1 MSLSQRREQDA
12 LLALF
17 NSFRPSRRVVSF
29 EQLADGKVL
38 MEVMHQIDGAH
49 FKGHGPKVHHRS
61 SGSGAQSDN
70 WVLRMN
76 LLKRLYRLLLSY
88 PINSPTAP
96 TLAVT
101 SLPEPPFNT
110 IARSPKCPEG
120 SAGLL
125 QICRVC
131 VAVGSMGPA
140 NERVIAKI
148 QALDESSMVE
158 IMKTIEGVM
167 ATLPKG
173 PEDETSDDRSEIA
186 PISSAL
192 REERDRLIQENEDL
206 RAKFEDMTDQV
217 NRLTT
222 NLHESQDEHTR
233 ETRKRSLEDTM
244 RNAASPL
251 ELENLRADLARAE
264 DGLAETEAALEKQ
277 TALVAELT
285 STVEELR
292 SATVEV
298 AKLRDQIDEYR
309 HVEDRLHKSEN
320 VIEKFKKK
328 LEDSAGLRREL
339 RALEAENAELIDKNS
354 TLEGEIRKLGASKAL
369 VDNYKA
375 QVDIL
380 EKKANEQSSEYAQ
393 LAVQLE
399 DAHTALATMEHER
412 DRLIDEIQVHQ
423 ERIKELEHGPRRVAS
438 MMIDAGNTSLDVEL
452 DVEDDESAG
461 LSKTELR
468 LKIRA
473 LEREI
478 AEIKVPLDNT
488 DKITALETLLADSN
502 KARERYQNDYL
513 EATRQ
518 TLLAQAKLDHIMT
531 GRAGNDQQT
540 ALALRQQLDEVL
552 EDRNNLV
559 KDKQAA
565 DVAHEELVRQLTAA
579 KADLGLV
586 DKDKRNIIASARDEA
601 NTDSAKFSEQVVAL
615 KDELSTL
622 KERDRLHLEEI
633 RRLMMD
639 KIELQ
644 SAGNERTQEALE
656 REQRLNDLRA
666 SLEAGGV
673 SPMVQHEVLELRQRN
688 DTLTTEVAKLTD
700 RLKQARAFIKNQDA
714 LFRAEHEKRI
724 SSDFNEVQKSYESQI
739 ATLKNELSIVKHN
752 ALSIESLYRLEQQ
765 LMLSAW
771 HDLGTRVVRD
781 HVGAAGLRRPVMPRP
796 VMSSWLARQRKHQD
810 DALFTR

>member
-17 NSFRPSRRVVSF
+17 NSFRPSRRVVAF

-38 MEVMHQIDGAH
+38 METDTHSDGAH

-88 PINSPTAP
+88 PINSPTAL

-110 IARSPKCPEG
+110 IARSPKSPEG

-192 REERDRLIQENEDL
+192 RDERDRLIQENEDL

-222 NLHESQDEHTR
+222 NLVRAGVVAELTAQHKSQDEHTR
-233 ETRKRSLEDTM
+233 ETRKRSLEDSM
-244 RNAASPL
+244 RNAANPP
-251 ELENLRADLARAE
+251 E

-277 TALVAELT
+277 TALVAQLT

-423 ERIKELEHGPRRVAS
+423 ERIKELEHVPRRAAS
-438 MMIDAGNTSLDVEL
+438 MMIDAGNTPLDVEL
-452 DVEDDESAG
+452 DVEDDEQAG

-468 LKIRA
+468 LRIRA

-478 AEIKVPLDNT
+478 AEIKVPPDNT

-518 TLLAQAKLDHIMT
+518 TLLAQAKLDHILT

-540 ALALRQQLDEVL
+540 TLALRQQLEEVL

-565 DVAHEELVRQLTAA
+565 EVAHEELVRQLTAA

-601 NTDSAKFSEQVVAL
+601 NTDSAKFSEQVTAL

-739 ATLKNELSIVKHN
+739 STLKNELSVVKHN

>member
-1 MSLSQRREQDA
+1 
-12 LLALF
+12 
-17 NSFRPSRRVVSF
+17 
-29 EQLADGKVL
+29 
-38 MEVMHQIDGAH
+38 MEKSSWSDGAH

-110 IARSPKCPEG
+110 IARSPKSAEG
-120 SAGLL
+120 SNGLL

-173 PEDETSDDRSEIA
+173 PDDDTNDDRSEIA

-217 NRLTT
+217 SRLTT
-222 NLHESQDEHTR
+222 HLHESQDEHTR
-233 ETRKRSLEDTM
+233 EARKRSLEDSM
-244 RNAASPL
+244 RNAANPV

-285 STVEELR
+285 SSVDELR
-292 SATVEV
+292 SATAEV

-354 TLEGEIRKLGASKAL
+354 TLEAEIRKLGASKTL

-423 ERIKELEHGPRRVAS
+423 ERIKELEHAPRRNAS
-438 MMIDAGNTSLDVEL
+438 LMIDAGNTSLDVEL
-452 DVEDDESAG
+452 DVEDEESG
-461 LSKTELR
+461 LSKSELR
-468 LKIRA
+468 LRIRA
-473 LEREI
+473 LERQI
-478 AEIKVPLDNT
+478 DEIKAPSDNS
-488 DKITALETLLADSN
+488 DKITALETLLAEAS

-513 EATRQ
+513 EANRQ
-518 TLLAQAKLDHIMT
+518 ALMAQAKLDHIMT
-531 GRAGNDQQT
+531 GRAGDDQQT

-552 EDRNNLV
+552 EDRSNLV

-565 DVAHEELVRQLTAA
+565 EVAHEELVRQLTAA

-586 DKDKRNIIASARDEA
+586 DKDKRSIIASARDEA
-601 NTDSAKFSEQVVAL
+601 NTESTKFSEQVAAL

-673 SPMVQHEVLELRQRN
+673 PPMVQHEVLELRQRN
-688 DTLTTEVAKLTD
+688 DALTTEVAKLTD

-739 ATLKNELSIVKHN
+739 ATLKNELSVVKHN